1 MSTSE
6 PRPRYK
12 VLFLCTGN
20 SARSILAEQ
29 FLRRIA
35 PTRFE
40 AYSAGASP
48 RGRVNP
54 LVEELL
60 RDVYHID
67 PSGSRSKSWEEYRD
81 IPFDFVITVCDRAR
95 ETCPIWPGQPIV
107 AHWSS
112 EDPDSASNDE
122 EAKRIVRKAALEI
135 YRRIELFTA
144 LPLESLDRLRLEESV
159 RSIGKA

>member
-1 MSTSE
+1 MSTPE

-35 PTRFE
+35 PARFE

-67 PSGSRSKSWEEYRD
+67 PSGSRSKSWEEYKD
-81 IPFDFVITVCDRAR
+81 VTFDFVITVCDRAR

-112 EDPDSASNDE
+112 EDPDSASNEE

-159 RSIGKA
+159 RSIGKP

>member
-1 MSTSE
+1 MSTAE
-6 PRPRYK
+6 PARKYK

-35 PTRFE
+35 PARFE
-40 AYSAGASP
+40 AYSAGANP

-54 LVEELL
+54 LVLELL
-60 RDVYHID
+60 SDVYHID
-67 PSGSRSKSWEEYRD
+67 ASQSRSKSWEEYRD
-81 IPFDFVITVCDRAR
+81 VPFDFVITVCDRAR
-95 ETCPIWPGQPIV
+95 ETCPLWPGQPIV

-112 EDPDSASNDE
+112 EDPDSATSEE
-122 EAKRIVRKAALEI
+122 EARRIVRKAALEI

-144 LPLESLDRLRLEESV
+144 LPLESLDRLRLEERV